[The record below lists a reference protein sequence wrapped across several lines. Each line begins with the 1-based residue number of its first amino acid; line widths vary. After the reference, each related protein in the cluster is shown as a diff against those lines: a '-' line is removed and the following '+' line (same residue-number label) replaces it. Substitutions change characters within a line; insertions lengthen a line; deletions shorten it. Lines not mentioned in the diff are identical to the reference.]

1 MKKALFTLMLLA
13 VMGSA
18 FAQNQGTRE
27 YVSALITFYADYT
40 VPQDSLDKY
49 GVIIQTRSG
58 RMATGLIDAEKY
70 HQFLAT
76 NLVERVQPSTRV
88 FLRDEQLNAKPEECH
103 KANCK
108 KYVERAADAN
118 VDAEGQNVRRHLI
131 PEEDIRAD
139 EAKGWYVGCVL
150 GGSTNSVYFVKSR
163 WHGITYGSRGL
174 NLEARVGYQFNEW
187 LGVRSG
193 LNLVSKNYITD
204 LAVDLYG
211 TYDTMRTVRENL
223 YLQLPLMADFSV
235 GSEVVRLHLMLG
247 GYAGYWLSQC
257 RTGYVYVSG
266 DPTPYSGTTY
276 SFVKNYDNRFEA
288 GLAGGVGMT
297 FQVSPQW
304 QLHFEGDYYYALL
317 SNVKKPYKSFNRTW
331 TFGMGISY
339 HF

>member
-88 FLRDEQLNAKPEECH
+88 FLRDEQVAGTCKGKCDHHKGAGNREDVRTNLIPKDDILN
-103 KANCK
+103 
-108 KYVERAADAN
+108 D
-118 VDAEGQNVRRHLI
+118 DI

-150 GGSTNSVYFVKSR
+150 GGSTNSVFFEKSR

-187 LGVRSG
+187 FGVRSG